1 MTEQLEG
8 TAYDFCKSKLEAL
21 VAELVVRKDRNRFHF
36 YFGDSL
42 ELCLT
47 NEEWKNKFHVIHC
60 PNAYADYVK
69 LKNLLPIASQCLNGD
84 FPEAVLVTEFSKL
97 GTEGKILSI
106 ADTVEFTLKCPLTM
120 IPTVYGVK
128 LLDHLRLGISV
139 GYKLHDRNSSR
150 SAFALTWTKAPIA
163 YSTEIQLELSP
174 ALKSVFTALVEEC
187 FIQADSSLFSAPGTN
202 YYRSLFLQI
211 QNFVRNSPLTFFNIL
226 QSLMNRDNLVEGTV
240 DSLIR
245 QCLPPRYHLAWRTLQ
260 HWMTGEEVLLFYTN
274 DEDIRKAIFNEKS
287 EVLELSHVQF
297 VLKSMD
303 GKTRYRTGEVLDENF
318 FSDTHFA
325 FNLNWEGTDDE
336 FAVSFLLPKDQS
348 RNSTAKL
355 FVIDADTKKLLY
367 SVSLR
372 AQSMQRQVVTNPN
385 PRRVVRPSIL
395 SNPSIAVR
403 CQESEDEYELTVD
416 VLQIQLKSSQGEFYL
431 N

>member
-1 MTEQLEG
+1 LTEQLEG
-8 TAYDFCKSKLEAL
+8 TAYNFCKSKLEAL
-21 VAELVVRKDRNRFHF
+21 VAELVVRNDRNRFHF

-42 ELCLT
+42 ELCLA

-69 LKNLLPIASQCLNGD
+69 LTNLLPVVSQCLNGD
-84 FPEAVLVTEFSKL
+84 FSEAVLVTEIFKL
-97 GTEGKILSI
+97 RIEGKSFSLV
-106 ADTVEFTLKCPLTM
+106 DTVEHCLKCPLTM

-202 YYRSLFLQI
+202 YHRSLFLQS

-274 DEDIRKAIFNEKS
+274 DEDIRKAILNFS
-287 EVLELSHVQF
+287 ISFVQF
-297 VLKSMD
+297 VLKSMG

-318 FSDTHFA
+318 FSDAHFA

-336 FAVSFLLPKDQS
+336 FVVSFLLPKDQS

-385 PRRVVRPSIL
+385 PRRFVRPSIL

-403 CQESEDEYELTVD
+403 CQESEDEYQLNIDTRKIK
-416 VLQIQLKSSQGEFYL
+416 LQSSEGKFS
-431 N
+431 